1 MGVSPSPILV
11 SLSIE
16 VAVNLRGMHQVLSK
30 NTYDPMQGRVRFLL
44 AHHLQT
50 KSNLYTDI
58 VYYHTYFTLIDYM
71 YIKVDGSIL
80 QKSCINGWSQENQM
94 PLPILDYI
102 SW

>member
-30 NTYDPMQGRVRFLL
+30 NTYGPMQGRVKFLL

-58 VYYHTYFTLIDYM
+58 VNHTYFTLIDYM

-80 QKSCINGWSQENQM
+80 QKSCIDGWSHENQM
-94 PLPILDYI
+94 LLPILA
-102 SW
+102 